1 MKKKIKQTKRHSLD
15 FTFLSIFI
23 LLIIIINSS
32 FKIANVKKYSPANDE
47 RGADTLYKPK
57 KKDILL
63 FYIQLSENHNIIVYD
78 INYNADKTVNA
89 SQPVHTYWIRYSEKG
104 QNKELTYF
112 QRHLV
117 YGLETKLI
125 DKEKQAYTLEFVSY
139 KKKKIYLSKTK
150 VDNKY
155 NAYMDIH
162 GKISLLS
169 KIFIQVEPRTFGL
182 PTVKYVDLY
191 GKEISTNNTITERI
205 IP

>member
-139 KKKKIYLSKTK
+139 KKRRFISVKQKLTISIMPIWIYMEKFLCYL
-150 VDNKY
+150 KY
-155 NAYMDIH
+155 LFRLNQELLAYQ
-162 GKISLLS
+162 L
-169 KIFIQVEPRTFGL
+169 
-182 PTVKYVDLY
+182 
-191 GKEISTNNTITERI
+191 
-205 IP
+205 